1 MAFFDKL
8 NELASQAR
16 DKTAD
21 VIETQKLNSKI
32 GSEKSAISDVM
43 KKIGEYYY
51 GKYAAGEAAD
61 PAIAE
66 MVTEIDAHI
75 KAIQDVEAQLRA
87 IKDEAPAQPSPQ
99 SQPAAQGKTCP
110 ACGAALKPDV
120 RFCGECGA
128 KLE

>member
-32 GSEKSAISDVM
+32 SSEKSAISDLM

-51 GKYAAGEAAD
+51 SKYASGESAD

-66 MVTEIDAHI
+66 LVTEIDAHV
-75 KAIQDVEAQLRA
+75 KAIQEVEAQLRSL
-87 IKDEAPAQPSPQ
+87 KDEAPAAAPAQ
-99 SQPAAQGKTCP
+99 SAAQGKTCP

-120 RFCGECGA
+120 RFCSECGA